1 MRKLF
6 SRQLVEA
13 RHEML
18 SIFEAVD
25 LTLHDAIDAFVKND
39 KKLAS
44 KAKKET
50 LRIDARSANLEA
62 VCYNLI
68 ATQSPVASDF
78 RLLQTIIYIN
88 FNLSRMSDHVR
99 SIARGAKSKAKAK
112 VEIPQE
118 LVDLVQK
125 EADLV
130 YKVLGA
136 TASALV
142 SSDLGIART
151 LVSLDE
157 PVREAYEEFFREYN
171 HVISEKGAEEEAFDD
186 LRRTIMV
193 SRYLERISSV
203 SVAIGSRLSFLL
215 TGQRW
220 NASDIADTD
229 EEELESLR
237 VPSGEGVV
245 LEPAVDARYVSSLPV
260 DEIDP
265 SLAELIRKSGDE
277 VDADLDEDETD
288 E

>member
-220 NASDIADTD
+220 NAIDIADTD